1 MNLNKM
7 QEEIKNQGQPRRGTA
22 EGPAN
27 PGSFIFSNEDT
38 EFFSNLDKEIENEI
52 TNPEKPNPLKNTRF
66 SSLPMGAT
74 NNDQQVGIND
84 AGFPVFK
91 TFFGTEYVI
100 SPDLDQRT
108 IREKITETA
117 PVVTKAISSYIQD
130 PVIPSTKQIL
140 EFGKDIAVGY
150 YESVDRLMS
159 GTGTMGD
166 LYGNVAGIGA
176 ASAFTKVPE
185 GSLRIFG
192 GSRMKM
198 NKSEISNF
206 GKARKRFD
214 ELLGNID
221 ETKSE
226 SFYSVN
232 KQVWNETG
240 WFINPSDKQWRFEID
255 DKKSNINYDGFKA
268 YGTDALTLN
277 ENIYNISLDKNGTML
292 SLEKIFN
299 HPELFKQYPQLK
311 NLDINFKFDKNDN
324 SLGFFST
331 GGIGRDT
338 RIGINTA
345 KVDITKV
352 DELKDILVHEIQH
365 AVQELEGF
373 AVGANS
379 KYIPKKVVTKLDD
392 KIKNIKIK
400 TATERKKIELRFVD
414 LWKKGQKNNLNMLA
428 FFHKESGLNKK
439 NMVDNNLM
447 KKGFNFSEDWLN
459 GFFNKYNIEKNS
471 TLAKDLKKY
480 LAIYKEA
487 YRAEYKLKPG
497 KGVLKGNQ
505 LFKFYE
511 GAGGEIESRLVQR
524 TAKDD
529 SFEKF
534 VFPLDR
540 EKTMLELEDAQPEFI
555 RKVDIEPSIATQIRK
570 PKLGKADIFVTLPKK
585 LKGYKYDEDGYIN
598 NSFYSV
604 AETAE
609 HNTKQIQSI
618 LKGHNEIKDIAK
630 LKRGDS
636 LEHEG
641 VKYKFVRM
649 ESKEIEKGSIPEGN
663 QIIQDTGSDANY
675 NSILNVIVRPID
687 NPDIIKA
694 KVPVQYT
701 NPIRIPLSK
710 VLEER
715 GFNLDKLR
723 KPRKDPNIITKK
735 IKGLMDKV
743 L

>member
-331 GGIGRDT
+331 GGLGRDT

-373 AVGANS
+373 AVGANP

-400 TATERKKIELRFVD
+400 TATERKKIELGFVD

-428 FFHKESGLNKK
+428 FFHRESGLNKK
-439 NMVDNNLM
+439 NMVDNNLI

-487 YRAEYKLKPG
+487 YRAEYKLKLED
-497 KGVLKGNQ
+497 KS
-505 LFKFYE
+505 FKFYQ
-511 GAGGEIESRLVQR
+511 GSGGEIESRLVQR
-524 TAKDD
+524 TAK
-529 SFEKF
+529 ENNIPEELL
-534 VFPLDR
+534 FPLDR

-555 RKVDIEPSIATQIRK
+555 RAVDAEPLVATQIRK
-570 PKLGKADIFVTLPKK
+570 PKLGKADVFVTLPKK

-598 NSFYSV
+598 NSFYNV
-604 AETAE
+604 EETAE

-618 LKGHNEIKDIAK
+618 LKGHNKIKDIAK

-636 LEHEG
+636 LEHKG
-641 VKYKFVRM
+641 VKYRFIRIEEKL
-649 ESKEIEKGSIPEGN
+649 KEKGSMPEEN
-663 QIIQDTGSDANY
+663 QIILDTDSDANY
-675 NSILNVIVRPID
+675 NSVLDVIVTSVD
-687 NPDIIKA
+687 NP
-694 KVPVQYT
+694 T
-701 NPIRIPLSK
+701 NRVRIPLSE

-715 GFNLDKLR
+715 GFNLDKLK

-735 IKGLMDKV
+735 IKGLMDKI

>member
-108 IREKITETA
+108 IRKKITETA

-255 DKKSNINYDGFKA
+255 DKKSNINYDNFKA

-324 SLGFFST
+324 ALGFFST
-331 GGIGRDT
+331 GGIGRNPS
-338 RIGINTA
+338 IGINTA

-373 AVGANS
+373 AVGANTLS
-379 KYIPKKVVTKLDD
+379 LPKKVFTKLDD
-392 KIKNIKIK
+392 KIRGIKIK
-400 TATERKKIELRFVD
+400 AAVNENTLRKKIA
-414 LWKKGQKNNLNMLA
+414 Q
-428 FFHKESGLNKK
+428 SGDGLVLTEMMNKAIITPGDISSNILGLK
-439 NMVDNNLM
+439 DFTQEWLKDPEN
-447 KKGFNFSEDWLN
+447 WLN
-459 GFFNKYNIEKNS
+459 TFLKEKNINKDS
-471 TLAKDLKKY
+471 DLAKDLLEY
-480 LAIYKEA
+480 LEIYRTANKA
-487 YRAEYKLKPG
+487 KL
-497 KGVLKGNQ
+497 LNFNQ
-505 LFKFYE
+505 SFKFYE

-555 RKVDIEPSIATQIRK
+555 RAVDVEPLVAQKIRN
-570 PKLGKADIFVTLPKK
+570 PRLGKADVFVTLPKK
-585 LKGYKYDEDGYIN
+585 IKGYKYDEDGYIN
-598 NSFYSV
+598 DSYNV

-630 LKRGDS
+630 LKSRDS
-636 LEHEG
+636 LEHKG
-641 VKYKFVRM
+641 VKYRFIRIEEKL
-649 ESKEIEKGSIPEGN
+649 KEKGSIPEGN
-663 QIIQDTGSDANY
+663 QIILDTDSDANY
-675 NSILNVIVRPID
+675 NSVLDVIVTSID
-687 NPDIIKA
+687 NP
-694 KVPVQYT
+694 T
-701 NPIRIPLSK
+701 NRIRIPLSE

-715 GFNLDKLR
+715 GFNLDKLK

-735 IKGLMDKV
+735 IKGLMDKI